1 MPNLP
6 YSIILSAVFLDSPTL
21 YFQMCH
27 TETLSSGET
36 IKESTE
42 ELPDFPGAMKART
55 LLDYSSYMTQ
65 LMGSESCNPT
75 PSPCHSDKGSPTTC
89 KKVSEQA
96 LD

>member
-1 MPNLP
+1 
-6 YSIILSAVFLDSPTL
+6 
-21 YFQMCH
+21 MCH

-42 ELPDFPGAMKART
+42 ELPDFLGAMKART

>member
-1 MPNLP
+1 
-6 YSIILSAVFLDSPTL
+6 
-21 YFQMCH
+21 MCH

-75 PSPCHSDKGSPTTC
+75 PSPCHSDKGSPTTF